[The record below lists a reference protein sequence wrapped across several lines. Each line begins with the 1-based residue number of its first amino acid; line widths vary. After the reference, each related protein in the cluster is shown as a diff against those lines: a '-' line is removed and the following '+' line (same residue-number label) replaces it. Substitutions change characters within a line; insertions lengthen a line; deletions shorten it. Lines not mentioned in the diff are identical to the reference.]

1 MFGGHIVFLTMK
13 KFGLKNCVLWI
24 SLIGNVLL
32 LAIVIFI
39 GCVKTNYINSKLER
53 IGLIKLEPTIRGDYW
68 SIIGWTNTLEK
79 LHLDVDVVF
88 FGNSI
93 THGSSF
99 EKYFPDLVIC
109 NLGYP
114 GDNTEGMLL
123 RVNQIKAVN
132 PEKVFLMAGINGLQ
146 TQTEQVFTEKYATLV
161 DSIKQAV
168 PTAKIY
174 LQSIL
179 PVNPSMK
186 AGKSFNKKKI
196 AKCNEI
202 VRKIADQKGCVYVD
216 LYRLYAVD
224 GIMPEE
230 LTKDG
235 VHLFPQ
241 AYDRWAN
248 EIRKYISEEQ

>member
-1 MFGGHIVFLTMK
+1 MK
-13 KFGLKNCVLWI
+13 RIGLKKLLLWI

-32 LAIVIFI
+32 LTVIIFI

-53 IGLIKLEPTIRGDYW
+53 LGIMKIDPVKRGDYW
-68 SIIGWTNTLEK
+68 SIRGWTNTLEK
-79 LHLDVDVVF
+79 LHLDMDIVF

-93 THGSSF
+93 TCGSSF
-99 EKYFPDLVIC
+99 EKYFPNVKIC

-114 GDNTEGMLL
+114 GDNTDGMLL
-123 RVNQIKAVN
+123 RTNQLKAVN
-132 PEKVFLMAGINGLQ
+132 PEKVF
-146 TQTEQVFTEKYATLV
+146 TEKYATMV

-186 AGKSFNKKKI
+186 AGKVFSKEKI
-196 AKCNEI
+196 ARCNEL
-202 VRKIADQKGCVYVD
+202 VQKIAEEKGCVYID
-216 LYRLYAVD
+216 LYKLYAVD

-230 LTKDG
+230 LTRDG
-235 VHLFPQ
+235 VHLYPK
-241 AYDRWAN
+241 AYNRWAE
-248 EIRKYISEEQ
+248 EIRKYIEK

>member
-1 MFGGHIVFLTMK
+1 MFGGHFVILEMK
-13 KFGLKNCVLWI
+13 RIGLKKCGLWV

-32 LAIVIFI
+32 LTVIIFI

-53 IGLIKLEPTIRGDYW
+53 LGIMKLDPVKRGDYW
-68 SIIGWTNTLEK
+68 SIRGWTNTLEK
-79 LHLDVDVVF
+79 LHLDMDVVF

-93 THGSSF
+93 TCGSSF
-99 EKYFPDLVIC
+99 EKYFPNVKIC

-114 GDNTEGMLL
+114 GDNTDGMLL
-123 RVNQIKAVN
+123 RTKQIKAVN
-132 PEKVFLMAGINGLQ
+132 PEKVFIMAGINGLHI
-146 TQTEQVFTEKYATLV
+146 QTEKVFTEKYATMV
-161 DSIKQAV
+161 DSIKLAV

-186 AGKSFNKKKI
+186 AGKGFNKEKI
-196 AKCNEI
+196 ARCNEL
-202 VRKIADQKGCVYVD
+202 VQKIAEQKGCVYID

-230 LTKDG
+230 LTRDG
-235 VHLFPQ
+235 VHLYPK
-241 AYDRWAN
+241 AYDRWAK
-248 EIRKYISEEQ
+248 EIKKYIEE

>member
-1 MFGGHIVFLTMK
+1 MK
-13 KFGLKNCVLWI
+13 KIGLKECVLWI

-32 LAIVIFI
+32 LALVFFI
-39 GCVKTNYINSKLER
+39 GCVKTNYINRKLGK
-53 IGLIKLEPTIRGDYW
+53 IGLIKLDPTKNGDFTC
-68 SIIGWTNTLEK
+68 IQGWTNTLQK

-93 THGSSF
+93 TFDSNF
-99 EKYFPDLVIC
+99 DQYFPDVSIC
-109 NLGYP
+109 NLGY
-114 GDNTEGMLL
+114 DSDTTDGMIL

-132 PEKVFLMAGINGLQ
+132 PEKVFVMAGINGLPI
-146 TQTEQVFTEKYATLV
+146 QTEQVFAEKYATMV

-186 AGKSFNKKKI
+186 LGKVFNKEKI
-196 AKCNEI
+196 AICNEI
-202 VRKIADQKGCVYVD
+202 VRKIAEQKRCVYVD
-216 LYRLYAVD
+216 LYSLYAVD
-224 GIMPEE
+224 GIMPEK
-230 LTKDG
+230 LTRDG
-235 VHLFPQ
+235 VHLFPK

-248 EIRKYISEEQ
+248 EIQKYIVEEQTAD

>member
-13 KFGLKNCVLWI
+13 KFGLKNCLLWI

-32 LAIVIFI
+32 LAIVLFI

-53 IGLIKLEPTIRGDYW
+53 IGLIKLDPTKRGDYW
-68 SIIGWTNTLEK
+68 SIRGWTNTIKK
-79 LHLDVDVVF
+79 LHLDADVVF

-93 THGSSF
+93 TCGSSF
-99 EKYFPDLVIC
+99 EKYFPNVSIC

-114 GDNTEGMLL
+114 GDNTDGMLL
-123 RVNQIKAVN
+123 RVDQIKAVN
-132 PEKVFLMAGINGLQ
+132 PEKVFVMAGINGLHI
-146 TQTEQVFTEKYATLV
+146 QTEKVFTEKYATMV

-168 PTAKIY
+168 PNAKIY

-186 AGKSFNKKKI
+186 AGKEFNKEKI
-196 AKCNEI
+196 AKCNDI
-202 VRKIADQKGCVYVD
+202 VRKIAEQKSCIYVD
-216 LYRLYAVD
+216 LYSLYAVD
-224 GIMPEE
+224 GIMPKE

-235 VHLFPQ
+235 VHLYPK

-248 EIRKYISEEQ
+248 KIKKYIEE

>member
-1 MFGGHIVFLTMK
+1 MFGGHVNFLKMK
-13 KFGLKNCVLWI
+13 KIGLKNCLLWI

-32 LAIVIFI
+32 LALVIFI
-39 GCVKTNYINSKLER
+39 GCIKTNYINSKLER
-53 IGLIKLEPTIRGDYW
+53 LGIMEIDPTKRGDYW
-68 SIIGWTNTLEK
+68 SIVGWTNTLEK

-93 THGSSF
+93 TRGSCF
-99 EKYFPDLVIC
+99 EKYFPNVSIC

-114 GDNTEGMLL
+114 GDNTDGMLL

-132 PEKVFLMAGINGLQ
+132 PEKVFVMAGINGLHV
-146 TQTEQVFTEKYATLV
+146 QTEQVFTEKYATLV

-186 AGKSFNKKKI
+186 AGKSPNKEKI

-202 VRKIADQKGCVYVD
+202 VRKIAEQKRCFYVD
-216 LYRLYAVD
+216 LYSLYAVD

-230 LTKDG
+230 LTRDG
-235 VHLFPQ
+235 VHLYPE

-248 EIRKYISEEQ
+248 EIKKYIEE

>member
-1 MFGGHIVFLTMK
+1 MFGGHVIFLKMK
-13 KFGLKNCVLWI
+13 KIGLKKCMLWI

-32 LAIVIFI
+32 FALVIFI

-53 IGLIKLEPTIRGDYW
+53 IGLIKLDPTKRGDYW

-93 THGSSF
+93 TRGSSF
-99 EKYFPDLVIC
+99 EKYFPDVKIC
-109 NLGYP
+109 NLGYS
-114 GDNTEGMLL
+114 GDNTDGMLL

-132 PEKVFLMAGINGLQ
+132 PEKVFVMAGINGLHV
-146 TQTEQVFTEKYATLV
+146 QTEQVFTEKYATMV

-186 AGKSFNKKKI
+186 AGKSFNKEKI

-202 VRKIADQKGCVYVD
+202 VKKIAEQKRCVYVD

-235 VHLFPQ
+235 VHLFPK

-248 EIRKYISEEQ
+248 EIRKFIVEEQ

>member
-1 MFGGHIVFLTMK
+1 MK
-13 KFGLKNCVLWI
+13 GIGLKKLLLWI

-32 LAIVIFI
+32 LVVIIFI

-53 IGLIKLEPTIRGDYW
+53 LGIMKIDPVKRGDYW
-68 SIIGWTNTLEK
+68 SIQGWTNTLEK
-79 LHLDVDVVF
+79 LHLDMDVVF

-93 THGSSF
+93 TRGSCF
-99 EKYFPDLVIC
+99 EEYFPNVKIC

-114 GDNTEGMLL
+114 GDNTDGMLL
-123 RVNQIKAVN
+123 RTNQIKVVN
-132 PEKVFLMAGINGLQ
+132 PEKVFVMAGINGLHI
-146 TQTEQVFTEKYATLV
+146 QTEKVFTEKYATMV

-186 AGKSFNKKKI
+186 AGKSVSKEKI
-196 AKCNEI
+196 ARCNEL
-202 VRKIADQKGCVYVD
+202 VQKIAEQKGCVYID

-230 LTKDG
+230 LTRDG
-235 VHLFPQ
+235 VHLYPK
-241 AYDRWAN
+241 AYDRWAK
-248 EIRKYISEEQ
+248 EIKKYIEE

>member
-1 MFGGHIVFLTMK
+1 MFGGHFVILEMK
-13 KFGLKNCVLWI
+13 RIGLKKCGLWV

-32 LAIVIFI
+32 LTVIIFI

-53 IGLIKLEPTIRGDYW
+53 LGIMKLYPVKRGDYW
-68 SIIGWTNTLEK
+68 SIQGWTNTLEK
-79 LHLDVDVVF
+79 LHLDMDVVF

-93 THGSSF
+93 TCGSSF
-99 EKYFPDLVIC
+99 EKYFPNVKIC

-114 GDNTEGMLL
+114 GDNTDGMLL
-123 RVNQIKAVN
+123 RTKQIKAVN
-132 PEKVFLMAGINGLQ
+132 PEKVFIMAGINGLHI
-146 TQTEQVFTEKYATLV
+146 QTEKVFTEKYATMV
-161 DSIKQAV
+161 DSIKLAV

-186 AGKSFNKKKI
+186 AGKGFSKEKI
-196 AKCNEI
+196 ARCNEL
-202 VRKIADQKGCVYVD
+202 VQKIAEQKGCVYID

-230 LTKDG
+230 LTRDG
-235 VHLFPQ
+235 VHLYPK
-241 AYDRWAN
+241 AYDRWAK
-248 EIRKYISEEQ
+248 EIKKYIEE